1 MEMQMQAEMTL
12 MSMEAWMV
20 MGSRVMVMETPM
32 LMEPRRATLMETPML
47 MEPRRATLMETPML
61 IVPSLTPLTGV
72 W

>member
-1 MEMQMQAEMTL
+1 
-12 MSMEAWMV
+12 
-20 MGSRVMVMETPM
+20 
-32 LMEPRRATLMETPML
+32 MEPRRATLMETPML